1 MSSFYEPEKIYEVS
15 VVDML
20 SPEVPVF
27 TCGLNGIVKEYPT
40 RRPIK
45 LSGAQINML
54 MSCCIPQAEV
64 QDVDGL
70 RKVVGRSEYPRFA
83 ITQRGMGVFPTA
95 KAMILDPY
103 KNIPIVKAEQ
113 TVVEDPDFT
122 PEEIDAMSEPVPDR
136 QEQLEAATKSELT
149 EYAKQLG
156 IQVGPRAGREAIIR
170 AILKSE
176 AEDR

>member
-54 MSCCIPQAEV
+54 MSCTIEE
-64 QDVDGL
+64 
-70 RKVVGRSEYPRFA
+70 KKKSS
-83 ITQRGMGVFPTA
+83 
-95 KAMILDPY
+95 ILSVSNRME
-103 KNIPIVKAEQ
+103 K
-113 TVVEDPDFT
+113 
-122 PEEIDAMSEPVPDR
+122 
-136 QEQLEAATKSELT
+136 
-149 EYAKQLG
+149 
-156 IQVGPRAGREAIIR
+156 
-170 AILKSE
+170 
-176 AEDR
+176 